1 MNTKAVILLTST
13 ALSLLAFVTYTEEMQ
28 LKEAIKFVEETA
40 KAPDGEV
47 DAKLVELLK
56 IHVKAKKA
64 AEVVQND
71 LIDTL

>member
-1 MNTKAVILLTST
+1 
-13 ALSLLAFVTYTEEMQ
+13 